1 MRNSCGTRNLSPV
14 GHVLGRCAP
23 DDTLRRGWI
32 VNGVRYDNNGYLGT
46 LVGGKRTA
54 TQSAEG
60 TRAPFSASPMIT
72 STSMPAMRMLM
83 WGTRIRRRQTTVQF
97 AGGQRPCIQG
107 LSETEHRSA
116 SGNPDLLEIASSW
129 FRSYRATSLHSAL
142 PVRRCITRTRSPE
155 NQRRAEPFT
164 YRDLQQQQPPH
175 GAA

>member
-1 MRNSCGTRNLSPV
+1 MWYEKSQPSRARSWPLRARRHLATRLDRQWCP
-14 GHVLGRCAP
+14 
-23 DDTLRRGWI
+23 LRQQRLFRDPCRRKE
-32 VNGVRYDNNGYLGT
+32 NGDAVR
-46 LVGGKRTA
+46 R
-54 TQSAEG
+54 G

-164 YRDLQQQQPPH
+164 YRDLQQQQPSH